1 MRGIR
6 LSTVLLGLLAIAS
19 ISAGC
24 ANSGST
30 AQQAASITPASST
43 APATL
48 EAVAFGTKVDI
59 ASSDGTAA
67 YTIDNLQPVPPDAQV
82 VPAKGTM
89 YAVDVTIVAKSGTP
103 TYNGFYIVARGAD
116 GSNIAP
122 AVGAVRPGITSGRLE
137 QGQQVAG
144 HVAYDVPQGQTI
156 TAILFRDPKGK
167 VLAVWGGA

>member
-1 MRGIR
+1 M
-6 LSTVLLGLLAIAS
+6 IAVAL
-19 ISAGC
+19 IAAGC
-24 ANSGST
+24 GHSGST
-30 AQQAASITPASST
+30 AQQTTAPAPASST
-43 APATL
+43 APPAL
-48 EAVAFGTKVDI
+48 QAVAFGTPVDI
-59 ASSDGTAA
+59 ASPDGTAT
-67 YTIDNLQPVPPDAQV
+67 YTVDSLQPVPPDAQI

-89 YAVDVTIVAKSGTP
+89 FAVDVTIVAKTGTP

-122 AVGAVRPGITSGRLE
+122 AVGAVRPGITSGQLP

-167 VLAVWGGA
+167 VLAVWAAG

>member
-1 MRGIR
+1 MRAKR
-6 LSTVLLGLLAIAS
+6 VSRVLLGVLAVAS

-24 ANSGST
+24 GNSGST
-30 AQQAASITPASST
+30 AVQSSTNTPPSST
-43 APATL
+43 AAATL

-67 YTIDNLQPVPPDAQV
+67 YTIDNLQPVPREAQI
-82 VPAKGTM
+82 VPAKGVM

-122 AVGAVRPGITSGRLE
+122 AVGAVQPGITSGQLA
-137 QGQQVAG
+137 QGQQIAG

-167 VLAVWGGA
+167 VLAVWGAA

>member
-1 MRGIR
+1 MFGG
-6 LSTVLLGLLAIAS
+6 VLAVAL

-24 ANSGST
+24 GNSGST
-30 AQQAASITPASST
+30 AHQPTPSTPVSSSAA
-43 APATL
+43 ATL

-59 ASSDGTAA
+59 ASADGTAA
-67 YTIDNLQPVPPDAQV
+67 YTVDNLQPVPPDAQI

-103 TYNGFYIVARGAD
+103 AYNGFYIVARGAD

-122 AVGAVRPGITSGRLE
+122 AVGAVRPGITSGQLP

-156 TAILFRDPKGK
+156 TAIQFRDPKGK
-167 VLAVWGGA
+167 VLAVWGAG

>member
-6 LSTVLLGLLAIAS
+6 LSTVLLGLLVIAS

-30 AQQAASITPASST
+30 AQQTASSTPASSV

-48 EAVAFGTKVDI
+48 ETVAFGTKVDI

-67 YTIDNLQPVPPDAQV
+67 YTIDNLQSVPPDAQL

-103 TYNGFYIVARGAD
+103 TYNGFYIVARRTD

-156 TAILFRDPKGK
+156 AAIQFRDPKGK
-167 VLAVWGGA
+167 VLAVWGGG